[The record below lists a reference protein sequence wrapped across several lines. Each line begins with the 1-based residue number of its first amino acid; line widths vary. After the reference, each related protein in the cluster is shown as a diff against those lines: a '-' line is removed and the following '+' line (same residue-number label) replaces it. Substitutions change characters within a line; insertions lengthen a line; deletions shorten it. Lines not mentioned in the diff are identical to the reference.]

1 MRQWIIDVLM
11 TGITPKLSATQDLSL
26 FSAKPATLS
35 LCVSEGDIVK
45 PGVIFGA
52 VLIIII
58 GAIVASHQLSESGN
72 DHFDKAGE
80 NWKQN

>member
-1 MRQWIIDVLM
+1 MRRGIIDAPI
-11 TGITPKLSATQDLSL
+11 TGITKLGATQDLSL

-45 PGVIFGA
+45 PGIIFGA

>member
-1 MRQWIIDVLM
+1 MRQGIIDALM
-11 TGITPKLSATQDLSL
+11 TGITPQLIVTQDLSL

-35 LCVSEGDIVK
+35 LCVSEDDIVK

>member
-1 MRQWIIDVLM
+1 M
-11 TGITPKLSATQDLSL
+11 KA
-26 FSAKPATLS
+26 
-35 LCVSEGDIVK
+35 
-45 PGVIFGA
+45 GVIFGV

-58 GAIVASHQLSESGN
+58 GGIVVSRQLSESGN

>member
-1 MRQWIIDVLM
+1 M
-11 TGITPKLSATQDLSL
+11 
-26 FSAKPATLS
+26 
-35 LCVSEGDIVK
+35 CVSEGDIVK

>member
-1 MRQWIIDVLM
+1 MRRGIIDAPI
-11 TGITPKLSATQDLSL
+11 TGITKLVATQDLSL

-35 LCVSEGDIVK
+35 LCVSEGYIVK

-52 VLIIII
+52 VLIIIV

>member
-1 MRQWIIDVLM
+1 M
-11 TGITPKLSATQDLSL
+11 TAG
-26 FSAKPATLS
+26 F
-35 LCVSEGDIVK
+35 
-45 PGVIFGA
+45 IFGV

-58 GAIVASHQLSESGN
+58 AGIVVSHQLSESGN

>member
-1 MRQWIIDVLM
+1 M
-11 TGITPKLSATQDLSL
+11 
-26 FSAKPATLS
+26 
-35 LCVSEGDIVK
+35 K

-52 VLIIII
+52 VLIIM
-58 GAIVASHQLSESGN
+58 AIVASHQLSESGN

>member
-1 MRQWIIDVLM
+1 M
-11 TGITPKLSATQDLSL
+11 
-26 FSAKPATLS
+26 
-35 LCVSEGDIVK
+35 K

-58 GAIVASHQLSESGN
+58 AGIVVSHQLSDSGT

>member
-1 MRQWIIDVLM
+1 M
-11 TGITPKLSATQDLSL
+11 
-26 FSAKPATLS
+26 
-35 LCVSEGDIVK
+35 K

-52 VLIIII
+52 VLIIIL
-58 GAIVASHQLSESGN
+58 GAIVVSHQLSESGN